1 MVRFVAGNGALAG
14 VRPELDS
21 ASLRGARRRPE
32 RGAHVHPRQECL
44 SGAEKRGFA
53 RSFRRGISA
62 GATASQVAAA
72 AQEEAFRILTVAKRE
87 GVLRA
92 GPGEGLLLVATDA
105 PDVTHTP
112 EVAAAINRGDAI
124 ALADREGLGRWL
136 GTDPIPLAHI
146 ERGSLA
152 TSLTGV
158 WAIRNAVRPYGVAAA
173 EDG

>member
-32 RGAHVHPRQECL
+32 RGAHVHPRRECL